1 MIHPPG
7 VVQDA
12 IRIESCTTMNSFPAE
27 QRIYYLMDG
36 TIRTFNRRNA
46 SEPWTEQH
54 APAKGHPVNRGNVI
68 LAYIGREVAQISGFV
83 AAGIQLA
90 GSLLLGFTIEQ
101 QGLLN
106 AAIVLILGV
115 LTALAVSGEKA
126 APLIA
131 GAVQAVLACSLSFGL
146 LLSAPL
152 QGAIMSLISA
162 GVAFWLRTQVT
173 APVGPDAVSRGGRH
187 VLS

>member
-1 MIHPPG
+1 M
-7 VVQDA
+7 
-12 IRIESCTTMNSFPAE
+12 
-27 QRIYYLMDG
+27 
-36 TIRTFNRRNA
+36 
-46 SEPWTEQH
+46 
-54 APAKGHPVNRGNVI
+54 NRGNAV
-68 LAYIGREVAQISGFV
+68 LAYIGREVSQISGLL

-90 GSLLLGFTIEQ
+90 GSLLLGFTVDQ

-106 AAIVLILGV
+106 AAVVLILGV
-115 LTALAVSGEKA
+115 LSALAVSGEKA

-152 QGAIMSLISA
+152 QGAIMSFVSA
-162 GVAFWLRTQVT
+162 GVAFWLRSQVT